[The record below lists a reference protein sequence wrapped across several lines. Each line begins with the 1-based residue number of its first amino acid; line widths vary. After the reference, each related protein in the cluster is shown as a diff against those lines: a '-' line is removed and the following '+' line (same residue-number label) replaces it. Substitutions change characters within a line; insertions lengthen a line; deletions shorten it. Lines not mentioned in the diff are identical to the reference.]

1 MSPRIRLATPADA
14 PAVRAIY
21 GLSVEET
28 AISFEL
34 EVPSVD
40 EMARRISVAL
50 ERAPWLLCVDEDEDQ
65 VEVELLGYAYAVPFR
80 ARPAYSWVVE
90 SSVYVDRSHQRRGVA
105 RGLYLAL
112 MGCLREQ
119 GFHRLIAG
127 VTLPNPPSVALHEG
141 LGFTPVGSF
150 RDVGNK
156 FDTWHSVGFWELEL
170 QPLPSAP
177 ALPLSV
183 AEASQRP
190 NFESALQAG
199 AERIRRSD

>member
-1 MSPRIRLATPADA
+1 VSPRIRLATPADA

-40 EMARRISVAL
+40 EMARRIFSAL
-50 ERAPWLLCVDEDEDQ
+50 ERAPWLLCEEED
-65 VEVELLGYAYAVPFR
+65 ELLGYAYAVPFR

-127 VTLPNPPSVALHEG
+127 VTLPNSPSVALHEG
-141 LGFTPVGSF
+141 LGFEPVGSF

-177 ALPLSV
+177 TLPLPV
-183 AEASQRP
+183 VEASGRAG
-190 NFESALQAG
+190 FRAALEAG
-199 AERIRRSD
+199 AEGIRRAD